1 MKELRADAEAKLG
14 LGAKTKESAGPTD
27 DLLHELQVH
36 QIELEMQNES
46 LRQTQLALEE
56 SRDRYVDLYEF
67 APVGYLTLSGSG
79 LIAEINLAGATLLG
93 VERRLLIGR
102 RFARFVAP
110 ADSKFWYGL
119 LPGALQQFDRQTCEL
134 AMQRSDGS
142 SFHARLDYMRSAG
155 EQAAPSIRI
164 ALTDISAQKHTEEEL
179 RIAAIAFQAQEG
191 IIVTNADG
199 VIVRVNRA
207 FTDLTGYSAEEAIG
221 KTPALLKSNRQDA
234 MFYHDMWQS
243 LRTNGYWQ
251 GEMWNR
257 RKDGKIYVEWLTIS
271 AVAAPNGAITHYVG
285 TFSDITASTEAQAE
299 IRRLAYYDPLTHL
312 PNRRLLDDRLCQS
325 IAQSQR
331 AGTRVAVCYLDLDGF
346 KDVNDRFS
354 HEAGDQ
360 LLVEAA
366 GRLTACVRAG
376 DTVARIGGDE
386 FVVLLSNLA
395 DEDECQ
401 VALDRLLRAMSVPY
415 AVGDNVQTGISVS
428 VGVTLFPS
436 DPVDADTLV
445 RHADHA
451 MYAAKQAG
459 KNRYQWFDTQLE
471 QRIEARL
478 STLSSLAKALKLG
491 QFRLFY
497 QPKVNCR
504 QGRVV
509 GAEALIRW
517 QHPTLGLLSPAEF
530 LPLIEDSDLALSFG
544 DWVLREALSQMV
556 VWRGEG
562 IELRVSVNAFA
573 SQLINPGL
581 VDGLAAILEEYNE
594 AGPGC
599 LQIEIVETAAL
610 RGVEAI
616 RQTIK
621 DCEKLGIT
629 FSLDDFGTGYSTLA
643 HLRHLPAT
651 EIKIDQSFVLNMLH
665 RAEDLA
671 MVESVIGLG
680 RAFGRSIV
688 AEGVETADHIV
699 RLLALGCDVMQGYA
713 LARPMAAA
721 DIPRWLSEFRPD
733 PAWAAAT
740 EMPKQSAPNREIS

>member
-1 MKELRADAEAKLG
+1 MKKLRSDAEAQLAQ
-14 LGAKTKESAGPTD
+14 GAQVQALAGPAD

-36 QIELEMQNES
+36 QIELETQNEA
-46 LRQTQLALEE
+46 LRQTQIALEQ
-56 SRDRYVDLYEF
+56 SRDRYADLYEF

-79 LIAEINLAGATLLG
+79 LIAEINLVGATLLG
-93 VERRLLIGR
+93 VERRRLIGR
-102 RFARFVAP
+102 RFGRFVAP
-110 ADSKFWYGL
+110 ADRKLWYGL
-119 LPGALQQFDRQTCEL
+119 LPGALQQSDRQTCEL
-134 AMQRSDGS
+134 ALLRGDGS
-142 SFHARLDYMRSAG
+142 SFHARLDYTRSPG
-155 EQAAPSIRI
+155 EQQAPSLRI
-164 ALTDISAQKHTEEEL
+164 ALTDISVQKHTEEEL

-191 IIVTNADG
+191 IIVTDADG

-207 FTDLTGYSAEEAIG
+207 FTNLSGYSAEEAIG
-221 KTPALLKSNRQDA
+221 KTPALLKSDRQDA

-243 LRTNGYWQ
+243 LRTTGYWQ

-257 RKDGKIYVEWLTIS
+257 RKDGKIYAEWLTIS
-271 AVAAPNGAITHYVG
+271 AVTTADGATTHFVG
-285 TFSDITASTEAQAE
+285 TFSEITANKEAEAE
-299 IRRLAYYDPLTHL
+299 IHRLAYYDPLTYL
-312 PNRRLLDDRLCQS
+312 PNRRLLNDRLCQS

-346 KDVNDRFS
+346 KDINDRFS

-360 LLVEAA
+360 LLVEVA
-366 GRLTACVRAG
+366 GRLKACVRAG

-395 DEDECQ
+395 DDEECR
-401 VALDRLLRAMSVPY
+401 VALDRLLQATSAPY
-415 AVGDNVQTGISVS
+415 VVDDIVQTGISASIGVS
-428 VGVTLFPS
+428 LFPS

-459 KNRYQWFDTQLE
+459 KNRYQWFDSQFE

-478 STLSSLAKALKLG
+478 STLSRLAEALKLG

-556 VWRGEG
+556 VWRREG

-573 SQLINPGL
+573 SQLISPGL

-610 RGVEAI
+610 RGMEAI
-616 RQTIK
+616 RQAIK
-621 DCEKLGIT
+621 DCGELGVT

-651 EIKIDQSFVLNMLH
+651 EIKIDQSFVLHMLD

-688 AEGVETADHIV
+688 AEGVETAQHIV

-733 PAWAAAT
+733 PAWAAA
-740 EMPKQSAPNREIS
+740 EMPKQSAPTGEIS